1 MSTYRGING
10 FATRTIAGDPGS
22 IIDGQ
27 VWYNSSTASFRLGKV
42 LLGSWSTT
50 ANINETRLFGAG
62 CGTNSAALA
71 MGGAPGA
78 TPYPTQGSSWNN
90 IAWTAVSGLNT
101 NRQGNSA
108 SGPQTSAIS
117 SGGWSPS
124 PTTNSES
131 WAGSSWTATP
141 SLNTARGAAGAAG
154 TSNTSALT
162 FGGYQNPPAGSV
174 QSATESYNGSW
185 TTVSP
190 GLNTA
195 RWGLGGAG
203 TATAALAISGS
214 WPNSPTPPSQLKVT
228 ESYNGSWTTVSPDT
242 LSIGSYVGGSCG
254 TQTSALYWGGNGDPG
269 VQATRTQSYNGV
281 WTNGNNLLEGTREN
295 GSAGSSNGNGL
306 TFAGDPF
313 GSGPNQRL
321 NSYAWNAGPSTIT
334 FASS

>member
-1 MSTYRGING
+1 MATYKEIHGTNIEVLSSDPSNP
-10 FATRTIAGDPGS
+10 IAGQ
-22 IIDGQ
+22 I
-27 VWYNSSTASFRLGKV
+27 WYNTSTNSVKAFIILA
-42 LLGSWSTT
+42 GSWATT
-50 ANINETRLFGAG
+50 ANINETRLKGAG
-62 CGTNSAALA
+62 TGTNSAALA
-71 MGGAPGA
+71 MGGAPPGTA
-78 TPYPTQGSSWNN
+78 QPVQGSSWNN
-90 IAWTAVSGLNT
+90 VAWTAVSGLNT

-124 PTTNSES
+124 PTTASES

-185 TTVSP
+185 TSVS
-190 GLNTA
+190 GMNTA

-214 WPNSPTPPSQLKVT
+214 WPNSPTPPSQVKAT
-228 ESYNGSWTTVSPDT
+228 ESYNGSWTTVSPET
-242 LSIGSYVGGSCG
+242 LSIGSYIGGSCG

-281 WTNGNNLLEGTREN
+281 WTNVSNLLEGTREN

-321 NSYAWNAGPSTIT
+321 NSYAWNAGPSTVT
-334 FASS
+334 FAS